1 MGRGSESKMN
11 KVVSLFAVVSIMIG
25 ILLSGCAGQSQP
37 DESRVKISSQQD
49 AGRAVT
55 SLLAKADTQVQQKQ
69 WERAAAYLERALRIE
84 PRNGYLWHRLA
95 RVRMQQG
102 QIELAKN
109 LVQKSNALA
118 GMDEDLKLN
127 NAQLLEQLRLL
138 TQEAP
143 L

>member
-1 MGRGSESKMN
+1 MN

-55 SLLAKADTQVQQKQ
+55 SLLAKAYTQVQQKQ

>member
-1 MGRGSESKMN
+1 MN
-11 KVVSLFAVVSIMIG
+11 KAVSLLLMTGVVIG
-25 ILLSGCAGQSQP
+25 LLLSGCAGQSRP
-37 DESRVKISSQQD
+37 GESRVKISSEQD
-49 AGRAVT
+49 ASRAIS
-55 SLLAKADTQVQQKQ
+55 SLLAKADTQVQAKE

-95 RVRMQQG
+95 QVRMQQG
-102 QIELAKN
+102 QYSQAKN
-109 LVQKSNALA
+109 LVQKSSALA
-118 GMDEDLKLN
+118 GDDEELKLN

>member
-1 MGRGSESKMN
+1 MN
-11 KVVSLFAVVSIMIG
+11 KVVSLFAVVGIMIG

-55 SLLAKADTQVQQKQ
+55 SLMAKADTQVQQKQ

>member
-1 MGRGSESKMN
+1 MN
-11 KVVSLFAVVSIMIG
+11 KVVSLFAVVGIMIG

>member
-1 MGRGSESKMN
+1 MN
-11 KVVSLFAVVSIMIG
+11 KAVSLFAMAGIIIG
-25 ILLSGCAGQSQP
+25 MLLSGCAGQSQP

-55 SLLAKADTQVQQKQ
+55 SLLAKADTQVQQMQ

-102 QIELAKN
+102 QVELAKN

-118 GMDEDLKLN
+118 GTDEELKLN

>member
-1 MGRGSESKMN
+1 MN
-11 KVVSLFAVVSIMIG
+11 RAASLLIVSGVVLTV
-25 ILLSGCAGQSQP
+25 LLSACAGSSQKG
-37 DESRVKISSQQD
+37 ESRVKISSQQD
-49 AGRAVT
+49 AGRAT
-55 SLLAKADTQVQQKQ
+55 SSLLAKADTQENARQ
-69 WERAAAYLERALRIE
+69 WEKAAAYLERALRIE

-102 QIELAKN
+102 QHSLAES

-118 GMDEDLKLN
+118 GDDQDLKLKN
-127 NAQLLEQLRLL
+127 SGLLEQLRLL